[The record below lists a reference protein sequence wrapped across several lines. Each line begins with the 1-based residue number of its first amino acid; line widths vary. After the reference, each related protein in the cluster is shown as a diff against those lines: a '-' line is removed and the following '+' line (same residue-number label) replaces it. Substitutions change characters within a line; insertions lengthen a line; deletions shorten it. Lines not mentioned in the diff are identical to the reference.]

1 MKQVEILKD
10 HEFIRP
16 SLKFGKYW
24 RRALKRYAE
33 QPDDPKW
40 KKFQANLMRLDP
52 QISEIWKNKEDEI
65 AADSALTDIM
75 NG

>member
-1 MKQVEILKD
+1 M
-10 HEFIRP
+10 
-16 SLKFGKYW
+16 KFGKYW
-24 RRALKRYAE
+24 KRALKRYTE

-52 QISEIWKNKEDEI
+52 NISQLWKNKEDEI
-65 AADSALTDIM
+65 TADSALTDIM